1 VKIAFLKPDAGTVAL
16 NATRR
21 FCGRL
26 SDMSVLA
33 CAEQTTPGGERCDT
47 NETVID
53 VGVSV
58 HLPNVTTEGCE
69 TRVHDS

>member
-1 VKIAFLKPDAGTVAL
+1 VKIAYLKPDAGTVAL
-16 NATRR
+16 NATPR
-21 FCGRL
+21 FSCRL
-26 SDMSVLA
+26 SDMSASVR
-33 CAEQTTPGGERCDT
+33 AEQTTPRGECCDT
-47 NETVID
+47 NKTVID